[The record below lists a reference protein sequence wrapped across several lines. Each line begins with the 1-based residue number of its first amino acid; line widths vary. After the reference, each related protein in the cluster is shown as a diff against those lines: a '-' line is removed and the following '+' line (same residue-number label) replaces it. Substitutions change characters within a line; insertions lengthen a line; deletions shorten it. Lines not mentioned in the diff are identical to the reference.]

1 MQVIQH
7 QYLHFKNLLTFETD
21 LDYAAIPD
29 FTKGIADS
37 LNVLNLKQNGCVIIK
52 INKDNV
58 QFIIPVDKKF
68 KSCEHYKYKE
78 EIKIVNAVR
87 VRHYGNFKGIK
98 KTAESLSDYII
109 QNSMQAVTQPYY
121 TVNEFQND
129 VYDVYIGISENVL

>member
-1 MQVIQH
+1 MQIIEH

-21 LDYAAIPD
+21 LDYAVIPD
-29 FTKGIADS
+29 FTKGIAAS
-37 LNVLNLKQNGCVIIK
+37 LNVLDLKLNGSIIFK
-52 INKDNV
+52 INRSNI

-68 KSCEHYKYKE
+68 KSNDHYKYKD

-87 VRHYGNFKGIK
+87 VRHYGDIKEIK
-98 KTAESLSDYII
+98 KTVESLSDYII
-109 QNSMQAVTQPYY
+109 HNCMQAVTPPYY